1 MLSTYQSHEIEENWH
16 KIEPFIKRVLKKI
29 DLYYTAKDIK
39 NALIKAR
46 MQLWTSYT
54 GTQLT
59 SVCITQIVIHPKHK
73 YLEIIAMAGSKDSFK
88 ELSQIE
94 HWAKSMGCK
103 KIQLEGRKGWKVVLK
118 GYKEKSIQLEKEL

>member
-1 MLSTYQSHEIEENWH
+1 MLSSYQSHEIEENWH

-39 NALIKAR
+39 KALIKAS

-59 SVCITQIVIHPKHK
+59 SICITQIVIHPKHK
-73 YLEIIAMAGSKDSFK
+73 YLEIVAMAGSKDSFGHLK
-88 ELSQIE
+88 QIE
-94 HWAKSMGCK
+94 AWAKSMGCS
-103 KIQLEGRKGWKVVLK
+103 KIKLEGRKGWKAMLK